1 VSQAAEDRAPRGE
14 QTRARIG
21 AAALRLFRDQGYEA
35 TTMRAVAA
43 EAGVSLGNAYYYF
56 ASKEHLVQSFYDE
69 MQRLH
74 HAAATGVLAT
84 ETDFAAR
91 LRGVLLAWVDA
102 AAPYH
107 AFAGKFFKFAAEPTS
122 PLSPFSAESA
132 PAREASID
140 IYREVASGTKLR
152 LPDDVAA
159 ELPYL
164 LWLYQMGITL
174 YWVHDR
180 SEDTQ
185 RTRLLVERTVPLVAR
200 LVALSRS
207 RVLRPLTRD
216 VLALVRELRG

>member
-1 VSQAAEDRAPRGE
+1 V
-14 QTRARIG
+14 

-56 ASKEHLVQSFYDE
+56 ASKEHLVQSFYDQ
-69 MQRLH
+69 MRTLH
-74 HAAATGVLAT
+74 REAAAEVLAT

-91 LRGVLLAWVDA
+91 LRGVLMAWIDA

-107 AFAGKFFKFAAEPTS
+107 GFAGKFFKFAAEPTS

-140 IYREVASGTKLR
+140 IYREVSRGTRLR
-152 LPDDVAA
+152 LPDDVAG

-180 SEDTQ
+180 SENAE
-185 RTRLLVERTVPLVAR
+185 RTRLLVDRTVPLVSR

-207 RVLRPLTRD
+207 RVLRPVTRD
-216 VLALVRELRG
+216 VLALVRELREG